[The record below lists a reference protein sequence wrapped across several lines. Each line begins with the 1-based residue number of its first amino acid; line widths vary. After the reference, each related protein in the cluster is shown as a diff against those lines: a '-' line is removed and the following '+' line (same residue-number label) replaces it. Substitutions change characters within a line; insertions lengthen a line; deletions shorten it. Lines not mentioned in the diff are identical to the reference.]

1 MSDPQIPADKKFAFG
16 ELNDVSP
23 SYAQRKLNTQ
33 SEDPLQAMRDAAID
47 HYTPNALEGVGPYK
61 GIVLKVLDDP
71 DQTDLPPGDWLFN
84 IFGSSEE
91 GESEAPPYE
100 LK

>member
-23 SYAQRKLNTQ
+23 SYSQRRLNSQ
-33 SEDPLQAMRDAAID
+33 SEDPLAAMRDAAID

-61 GIVLKVLDDP
+61 ESSYKFWTTQTKVTFLRA
-71 DQTDLPPGDWLFN
+71 TGCL
-84 IFGSSEE
+84 IFSAARKKAVQRHHPTS
-91 GESEAPPYE
+91 
-100 LK
+100 